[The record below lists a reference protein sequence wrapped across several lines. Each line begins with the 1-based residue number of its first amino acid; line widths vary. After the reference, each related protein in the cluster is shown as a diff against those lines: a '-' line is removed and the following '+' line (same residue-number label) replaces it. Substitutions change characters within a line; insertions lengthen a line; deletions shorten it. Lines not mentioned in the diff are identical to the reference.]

1 VDANRQMVSLGYTYV
16 LMEGIEPGASVRFD
30 LRVSDA
36 PHTGYRVY
44 AQAERDWQ

>member
-1 VDANRQMVSLGYTYV
+1 MVSLGYTYV